1 MWLGSFAGNV
11 IKEEKMLLKNAK
23 IYTMEDRVIEN
34 GFVRV
39 EDGKISLVDDMENLQ
54 EKLEDTIDLKG
65 KSVYPGFIDA
75 HTHLG
80 IFENGL
86 TFEGD
91 DGNEENDPLTPQLRA
106 IDAIN
111 PMDVCFKEAY
121 KEGITTVLTGP
132 GSANP
137 IGGEILALK
146 TFGKRVDDMIIKS
159 PIAIKFALGENPK
172 SVYRD
177 KEQMPMTRMATVAL
191 IREQLY
197 KAKRYYLNK
206 QRAEKKHDVSLL
218 PEFDIKCEA
227 LIPLFEKK
235 IQAHFHAHR
244 ADDIF
249 TAIRIS
255 KEFDLDY
262 VLVHATEAYLIKD
275 ELKKESTKILSGPIL
290 CDRSKPELINLDVSS
305 LAQLAREDILFS
317 IITDHPE
324 TPIQYLNLCA
334 SVAIKGGLKKEEA
347 LRAITINPAKICNI
361 DDRVGSIK
369 EGKDADLVVYSK
381 DVFAPFSS
389 PDMVFVD
396 GILV

>member
-1 MWLGSFAGNV
+1 
-11 IKEEKMLLKNAK
+11 MLLKNAK
-23 IYTMEDRVIEN
+23 IYTMEDRVIEK
-34 GFVRV
+34 GFIRV
-39 EDGKISLVDDMENLQ
+39 ENGKINLVDEMYNLQ

-65 KSVYPGFIDA
+65 KSIYPGFVDA

-80 IFENGL
+80 MVENGL

-91 DGNEENDPLTPQLRA
+91 DGNEENDPLTPHLRA
-106 IDAIN
+106 IDAVN
-111 PMDVCFKEAY
+111 PMDVCFKEAC
-121 KEGITTVLTGP
+121 KAGITTVLTGP

-137 IGGEILALK
+137 IGGEILAMK
-146 TFGKRVDDMIIKS
+146 TFGKRIDDMIIKS

-172 SVYRD
+172 SIYRD

-206 QRAEKKHDVSLL
+206 LRAEKKHDVSLL
-218 PEFDIKCEA
+218 PDFDIKCEA
-227 LIPLFEKK
+227 LIPLLEKK
-235 IQAHFHAHR
+235 MQAHFHVHR

-262 VLVHATEAYLIKD
+262 VLVHATEAHLVKED
-275 ELKKESTKILSGPIL
+275 LKKESAKILSGPIL
-290 CDRSKPELINLDVSS
+290 CDRSKPELINLNVNS
-305 LAQLAREDILFS
+305 LAQLENEDILFS

-324 TPIQYLNLCA
+324 IPIQYLNLCA
-334 SVAIKGGLKKEEA
+334 SIAVKGGLKKEKA
-347 LRAITINPAKICNI
+347 LESLTINPAKICNI

-369 EGKDADLVVYSK
+369 IGKDADLVVFSGE
-381 DVFAPFSS
+381 VFDYLSS
-389 PDMVFVD
+389 PDMVFIN
-396 GILV
+396 GIMM

>member
-1 MWLGSFAGNV
+1 
-11 IKEEKMLLKNAK
+11 MLLKNAK

-34 GFVRV
+34 GFIRI
-39 EDGKISLVDDMENLQ
+39 EDGKISLVDDMKNLQ

-91 DGNEENDPLTPQLRA
+91 DGNEENDPLTPHLRA
-106 IDAIN
+106 IDATN

-137 IGGEILALK
+137 IGGEILAMK
-146 TFGKRVDDMIIKS
+146 TFGNRIDDMVIKS
-159 PIAIKFALGENPK
+159 PVAIKFALGENPK

-218 PEFDIKCEA
+218 PEFDIKCES

-235 IQAHFHAHR
+235 IQAHFHVHR

-262 VLVHATEAYLIKD
+262 VLVHATEAHLIKE
-275 ELKKESTKILSGPIL
+275 ELKKESAKILSGPIL
-290 CDRSKPELINLDVSS
+290 CDRSKPELINLDVNS
-305 LAQLAREDILFS
+305 LEQLSKEDILFS

-324 TPIQYLNLCA
+324 TPIQYLNLSA
-334 SVAIKGGLKKEEA
+334 SVAIKAGLSKEKA
-347 LRAITINPAKICNI
+347 LKALTINPAEICKI
-361 DDRVGSIK
+361 DDKVGSIK
-369 EGKDADLVVYSK
+369 EGKDADLVIYSK
-381 DVFAPFSS
+381 DIFDVFSL
-389 PDMVFVD
+389 PDMVFVN
-396 GILV
+396 GVKI